1 MFWSPLPFCDRG
13 KYQVQ
18 YGHSCNV
25 SEGKADWL
33 QYTWYDVNRKV
44 SISTMLV
51 AVSLRIAAHVMQLV

>member
-1 MFWSPLPFCDRG
+1 M
-13 KYQVQ
+13 
-18 YGHSCNV
+18 

-51 AVSLRIAAHVMQLV
+51 AVSLRIAAHVMQLVWMLLVGFMAADVSAVWPW

>member
-1 MFWSPLPFCDRG
+1 M
-13 KYQVQ
+13 
-18 YGHSCNV
+18 